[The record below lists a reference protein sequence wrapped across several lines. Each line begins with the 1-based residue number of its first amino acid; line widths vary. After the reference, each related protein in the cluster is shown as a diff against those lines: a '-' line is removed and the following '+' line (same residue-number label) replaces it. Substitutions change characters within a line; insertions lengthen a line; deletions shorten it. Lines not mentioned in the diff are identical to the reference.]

1 MTARTMHVRRT
12 SHGESTSMKRAGRA
26 ALASIAAGAISVAGV
41 TPVRAE
47 PTPTPLRVRIEFIRG
62 PGAEDCPDEPFLR
75 AETVRAMG
83 GVDPYDAEAPFTMTA
98 SIERRHG
105 KLAASLFLRDGDG
118 HGRWA
123 DGFSARDDC
132 KVLVTAMAVSIA
144 LLLDDAAEL
153 PAPPVAPAKPASP
166 PAPPE
171 EPCSPERPCPP
182 KPAPAP
188 PSSPAPPTPP
198 RTASP
203 VRAPPRSSAVL
214 RAPAERF
221 RWVAGLGAVAGLGMT
236 PGVAA
241 GPALSVGARWP
252 AWSVALEVR
261 GLAALSANGDAVAM
275 SVSTLTT
282 DVVFCLDRRSLFAC
296 GLAELGVR
304 HAVAAVPFNTTTRLN
319 LRAGFGARAGI
330 EWPLSENLAA
340 RAHADV
346 VHPVAAG
353 AILRHPDDPEPERPV
368 WSAPAVT
375 VALGVGLQ
383 ASF

>member
-1 MTARTMHVRRT
+1 M
-12 SHGESTSMKRAGRA
+12 
-26 ALASIAAGAISVAGV
+26 AAGALSVAGV

-47 PTPTPLRVRIEFIRG
+47 PAPTPLRVRIELIRG

-75 AETVRAMG
+75 AETARAMG

-153 PAPPVAPAKPASP
+153 PAPPAAPARPAEQ
-166 PAPPE
+166 AMPPE

-188 PSSPAPPTPP
+188 PSPP

-203 VRAPPRSSAVL
+203 VRAAPRS
-214 RAPAERF
+214 RASPVAGERF
-221 RWVAGLGAVAGLGMT
+221 RWVAGLGAVTGIGLT
-236 PGVAA
+236 PGVAI
-241 GPALSVGARWP
+241 GPALSIGGRWP

-261 GLAALSANGDAVAM
+261 GLAALSQEIEEVPM
-275 SVSTLTT
+275 SVSLFMTNAA
-282 DVVFCLDRRSLFAC
+282 VCLHRHVLFAC
-296 GLAELGVR
+296 GAVELGM
-304 HAVAAVPFNTTTRLN
+304 
-319 LRAGFGARAGI
+319 LRATPDVPLGAASSLHLGVGLGGRIGVDWPFSKTLSVQGYLGVVPTLAGTAI
-330 EWPLSENLAA
+330 SRRPNDQMSDSSLWTS
-340 RAHADV
+340 HDI
-346 VHPVAAG
+346 AG
-353 AILRHPDDPEPERPV
+353 
-368 WSAPAVT
+368 T
-375 VALGVGLQ
+375 LGVGLQ
-383 ASF
+383 ASL

>member
-1 MTARTMHVRRT
+1 MRRT
-12 SHGESTSMKRAGRA
+12 SHDESTSMKRAAHA
-26 ALASIAAGAISVAGV
+26 ALASMAAAAISGV
-41 TPVRAE
+41 GAAPVRAE
-47 PTPTPLRVRIEFIRG
+47 PTATPLRVRIEFIRG

-75 AETVRAMG
+75 AETARAMG

-144 LLLDDAAEL
+144 LLLDDASEL
-153 PAPPVAPAKPASP
+153 PAPPAAPAKPASP

-171 EPCSPERPCPP
+171 EPCSPDRPCPP

-188 PSSPAPPTPP
+188 SPP
-198 RTASP
+198 RA
-203 VRAPPRSSAVL
+203 APRSSAPPV
-214 RAPAERF
+214 AGERF
-221 RWVAGLGAVAGLGMT
+221 RWVAGLGAVTGLGMT
-236 PGVAA
+236 PGLAA

-261 GLAALSANGDAVAM
+261 ALASLPKTIDKVPMAVSLLTTNAAL
-275 SVSTLTT
+275 
-282 DVVFCLDRRSLFAC
+282 CHHRQILFAC
-296 GLAELGVR
+296 GLSEFGRLRASPDVPLGG
-304 HAVAAVPFNTTTRLN
+304 ASRLN
-319 LRAGFGARAGI
+319 LRAGLGARIGI
-330 EWPLSENLAA
+330 DWPFSESFSASGYT
-340 RAHADV
+340 DV
-346 VHPVAAG
+346 VQSLIDT
-353 AILRHPDDPEPERPV
+353 AIDRHPGAPGSERAL
-368 WSAPAVT
+368 WSAPNAS
-375 VALGVGLQ
+375 VAFGLGVH

>member
-1 MTARTMHVRRT
+1 
-12 SHGESTSMKRAGRA
+12 MKRAARA
-26 ALASIAAGAISVAGV
+26 ALASMAAGAMSVVGV

-75 AETVRAMG
+75 AETARAMG

-132 KVLVTAMAVSIA
+132 KVLVTAM
-144 LLLDDAAEL
+144 
-153 PAPPVAPAKPASP
+153 
-166 PAPPE
+166 
-171 EPCSPERPCPP
+171 
-182 KPAPAP
+182 
-188 PSSPAPPTPP
+188 
-198 RTASP
+198 
-203 VRAPPRSSAVL
+203 
-214 RAPAERF
+214 
-221 RWVAGLGAVAGLGMT
+221 
-236 PGVAA
+236 
-241 GPALSVGARWP
+241 
-252 AWSVALEVR
+252 
-261 GLAALSANGDAVAM
+261 

-304 HAVAAVPFNTTTRLN
+304 HTVAAVPLNTTSRLN
-319 LRAGFGARAGI
+319 LRAGFGARASI
-330 EWPLSENLAA
+330 EWPLSENCSA
-340 RAHADV
+340 RAHTDV
-346 VHPVAAG
+346 VHPVTPA
-353 AILRHPDDPEPERPV
+353 AILRHPGDPEPERPV

>member
-1 MTARTMHVRRT
+1 MA
-12 SHGESTSMKRAGRA
+12 
-26 ALASIAAGAISVAGV
+26 
-41 TPVRAE
+41 
-47 PTPTPLRVRIEFIRG
+47 TPLPVRIEFIRG
-62 PGAEDCPDEPFLR
+62 PGAEDCPDEQFLR
-75 AETVRAMG
+75 AETARAMG

-98 SIERRHG
+98 SIERRRG

-132 KVLVTAMAVSIA
+132 KVLVTAMALSIA
-144 LLLDDAAEL
+144 LLLDDASEL

-188 PSSPAPPTPP
+188 SSPP

-203 VRAPPRSSAVL
+203 VRAPPRSSAPPV
-214 RAPAERF
+214 AGERF
-221 RWVAGLGAVAGLGMT
+221 RWVAGLGAVTGLGMT
-236 PGVAA
+236 PGLAA

-261 GLAALSANGDAVAM
+261 ALASLPKTIDKVPMAV
-275 SVSTLTT
+275 SLLTT
-282 DVVFCLDRRSLFAC
+282 NIALCHHRQILFAC
-296 GLAELGVR
+296 GLSEFGRLRASPDVPLGG
-304 HAVAAVPFNTTTRLN
+304 ASRLN
-319 LRAGFGARAGI
+319 LRAGLGARIGI
-330 EWPLSENLAA
+330 DWPFSESFSTSGYT
-340 RAHADV
+340 DV
-346 VHPVAAG
+346 VHTLIDT
-353 AILRHPDDPEPERPV
+353 AIDRHPGAPGSERAL
-368 WSAPAVT
+368 WSAPNVS
-375 VALGVGLQ
+375 VAFGLGVH

>member
-1 MTARTMHVRRT
+1 
-12 SHGESTSMKRAGRA
+12 MKRAARA
-26 ALASIAAGAISVAGV
+26 ALASMAAGAISVAGA

-47 PTPTPLRVRIEFIRG
+47 FTPAPLRVRLEFIRG
-62 PGAEDCPDEPFLR
+62 PGAEDCPDESFLR
-75 AETVRAMG
+75 AETARAMG

-132 KVLVTAMAVSIA
+132 KVLVTSMALSIA
-144 LLLDDAAEL
+144 LVLDDAAEL
-153 PAPPVAPAKPASP
+153 PAPPAAPARPAEQ
-166 PAPPE
+166 AMPPE

-188 PSSPAPPTPP
+188 PSPP

-221 RWVAGLGAVAGLGMT
+221 RWVAGLGAVAGLGLT

-261 GLAALSANGDAVAM
+261 GLAALSGNVDAVAM

-296 GLAELGVR
+296 GLAELGVL
-304 HAVAAVPFNTTTRLN
+304 HAVPAVPFNTTSRLN
-319 LRAGFGARAGI
+319 LHAGFGARAGI
-330 EWPLSENLAA
+330 EWPLSENLSA

-346 VHPVAAG
+346 AHPVAAA
-353 AILRHPDDPEPERPV
+353 AILRHPGDPEPERPV
-368 WSAPAVT
+368 WSAPAVA
-375 VALGVGLQ
+375 VALGLGLQ